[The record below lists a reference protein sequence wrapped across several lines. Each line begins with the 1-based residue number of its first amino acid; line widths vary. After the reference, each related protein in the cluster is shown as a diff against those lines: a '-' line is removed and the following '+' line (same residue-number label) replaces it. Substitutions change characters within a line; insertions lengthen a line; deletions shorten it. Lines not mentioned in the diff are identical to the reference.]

1 MMELENKIALLSGE
15 LDRLSNENEQW
26 KAKSVAQEQQR
37 IRDMEIQKK
46 QLEQAAQIRLEQELS
61 QASIRFATEKQ
72 QLEAK
77 NKDTR
82 QKIIDAENKLT
93 YMAVEIERLNTLYE
107 ETKKELEVWKQKCA
121 ELEIGKQN
129 DLDDMRNQMNLL
141 RRSSIV
147 KFTLLFFTFREHRIG
162 K

>member
-1 MMELENKIALLSGE
+1 LILRDLNGRFGQERSEYENQIRNLRQKMMELENKIALLSGE

-107 ETKKELEVWKQKCA
+107 ETKKELEVWK
-121 ELEIGKQN
+121 
-129 DLDDMRNQMNLL
+129 
-141 RRSSIV
+141 
-147 KFTLLFFTFREHRIG
+147 
-162 K
+162 